1 MYFGNKSISIHL
13 MRGALGL
20 LALFVSL
27 WLFGRSMWI
36 GFAVLAVAVYLLKGC
51 PMCWLLGL
59 VETVARVLNKH
70 PQIPDKQC
78 GGIE

>member
-1 MYFGNKSISIHL
+1 MYLGNKSISIHL

-20 LALFVSL
+20 LALFFSL
-27 WLFGRSMWI
+27 WLLGRSVWI
-36 GFAVLAVAVYLLKGC
+36 GFALLAVAVCLLKGC

-59 VETVARVLNKH
+59 VETVAGVLKKH

>member
-20 LALFVSL
+20 LALFFSL
-27 WLFGRSMWI
+27 WLLGRSVWI
-36 GFAVLAVAVYLLKGC
+36 GFALLAVAVCLLKGC

-59 VETVARVLNKH
+59 VETVAGVLKKH